1 MVHFDNIFVFQS
13 LLKHE
18 AELKSHCFPV
28 PALTIPFPFLFPE
41 PALTIPF
48 PFLFPEPALTVPF
61 PANKCPNKLAPKV
74 PNKVLKILLFVLLF
88 EF

>member
-1 MVHFDNIFVFQS
+1 MVHFDNILVFQS

-28 PALTIPFPFLFPE
+28 PALTIPFP
-41 PALTIPF
+41 I
-48 PFLFPEPALTVPF
+48 LFPEPALTVPF

-74 PNKVLKILLFVLLF
+74 PNKILKILLFVLLF
-88 EF
+88 EL

>member
-28 PALTIPFPFLFPE
+28 PALTIPFPF
-41 PALTIPF
+41 I
-48 PFLFPEPALTVPF
+48 FPEPALTVPF